1 MDAPDFTVTAT
12 TAPLTV
18 MAVATETGAW
28 DVTAAGGD
36 LADLNA
42 TVTLAFAAAQNITDT
57 ANNALTNTTPAGA
70 NENSFELDNTEP
82 RVASIVRQTPT
93 TSPTNADSLTWRVS
107 FSEAVENVDA
117 TDFTVTG
124 TTAPLTVM
132 AVATET
138 GVYDLTATGGN
149 LADLD
154 ATVTLA
160 FAVGQN
166 IADGASNTLA
176 DTAPTGTNDNTF
188 VLDNT
193 APIFVSGTANGA
205 TLVLTFSEELDPSSE
220 PPGEAFDVST
230 LISIPVVSSVALDGA
245 TLTLMVTPAVIAYQT
260 VTVNNNAWSG
270 AGFPPLRDAA
280 GNEVAPAV
288 DAGSY
293 SLTNETPL
301 GPPASLT
308 AEAGDG
314 RVRLVWTGPEG
325 IEDGF
330 RRLPGPPCRRRL
342 GAGGHGLDRNS

>member
-1 MDAPDFTVTAT
+1 
-12 TAPLTV
+12 

-36 LADLNA
+36 LADLDA
-42 TVTLAFAAAQNITDT
+42 TVTLAFAA
-57 ANNALTNTTPAGA
+57 
-70 NENSFELDNTEP
+70 
-82 RVASIVRQTPT
+82 
-93 TSPTNADSLTWRVS
+93 
-107 FSEAVENVDA
+107 
-117 TDFTVTG
+117 
-124 TTAPLTVM
+124 
-132 AVATET
+132 
-138 GVYDLTATGGN
+138 
-149 LADLD
+149 
-154 ATVTLA
+154 
-160 FAVGQN
+160 GQN
-166 IADGASNTLA
+166 IADGANNTLA

-193 APIFVSGTANGA
+193 APIFVSGTANGV

-245 TLTLMVTPAVIAYQT
+245 TLTLTVAPAVIAYQT

-314 RVRLVWTGPEG
+314 RVRLVWTDPEG
-325 IEDGF
+325 IAEDFVSYQVRHAAGASVPAGTAWTSVSAESLTVLVSGLANGTAHAF
-330 RRLPGPPCRRRL
+330 EVRAVRAGEAGAAATVSATPAAAVCALDLGDRREVWSDTLIVGRSFEEQVGVYGL
-342 GAGGHGLDRNS
+342 GQNFCGLQTE